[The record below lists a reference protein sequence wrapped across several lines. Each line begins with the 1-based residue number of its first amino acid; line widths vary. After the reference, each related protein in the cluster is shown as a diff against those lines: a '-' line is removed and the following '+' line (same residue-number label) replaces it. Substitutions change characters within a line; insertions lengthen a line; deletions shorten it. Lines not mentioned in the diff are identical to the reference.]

1 MWRNK
6 NFVRHYASRTLRPAE
21 VILLVRHAGA
31 FSGRVLE
38 LGIGAGRVTG
48 YLVELAA
55 AVHGIDVSPAMVD
68 YCRSTYPTGTFTVAD
83 LRDMSGFE
91 SEHFDAVLGA
101 NNVLD
106 VLGDEERVRVLRD
119 LRRILKPGGVLAMSA
134 HNRAHIPYLRKPT
147 DLRGAR
153 NLLRAAGKLALIPL
167 RVRNRRRLLPFE
179 RSEADYALVNDDAH
193 DYTLLHYY
201 ISRDSQVRQ
210 LDQQG
215 FQPLECLDAE
225 GRLVDV
231 GQEASESAELHYVA
245 RRGAGGGDGRSAP
258 AA

>member
-21 VILLVRHAGA
+21 IILLVRHAGA

-68 YCRSTYPTGTFTVAD
+68 YCRSTYPAGAFAVAD
-83 LRDMSGFE
+83 LRDLSGFE

-106 VLGDEERVRVLRD
+106 VLGDEERVRVLRE
-119 LRRILKPGGVLAMSA
+119 LRRLLKPGGVLAISA

-153 NLLRAAGKLALIPL
+153 NLFRAAGKLALIPWRL
-167 RVRNRRRLLPFE
+167 RNRRRLLPFE
-179 RSEADYALVNDDAH
+179 RSAADYALVNDDAH
-193 DYTLLHYY
+193 DYTFLHYY
-201 ISRDSQVRQ
+201 ISRDAQVRQ
-210 LDQQG
+210 LEREG
-215 FQPLECLDAE
+215 FQALECLDAE
-225 GRLVDV
+225 GRTVEL
-231 GQEASESAELHYVA
+231 GQDASESAELHYVA
-245 RRGAGGGDGRSAP
+245 RRGAAGGDRRDEPLA
-258 AA
+258 